1 MSSLPK
7 GIYQRGGSYYV
18 RYRHEGKWRH
28 KSAGSDLGAA
38 LALQAELR
46 GLEPAPDAVRLQS
59 LVERYLQRLETY
71 GKPSTV
77 HTHRVVAGNLVRFFR
92 NRPVESLTSADL
104 EAYIQH
110 RLEKVAPTTVN
121 GELKNLRATLRFAVE
136 ERLLPEMPFKIQMLK
151 VVRRRTAHVFTR
163 EEIQRLLEAADER
176 TRILLL
182 IASATG
188 MRISEIRHLQW
199 QDIDRAQRKISVRA
213 KDGWTPKTHQERVCY
228 VPETVIE
235 ELYRYRSKL
244 QHNADSNWVL
254 QDKLTPGKRW
264 KESGN
269 SFADIQ
275 RAFKRAGL
283 YQRGKLTHEIR
294 RAVASTMLLNG
305 TAIHVVKEI
314 LGHSTIKT
322 TELYAFSNEE
332 AKREASKKA
341 LI

>member
-1 MSSLPK
+1 MSSLPR
-7 GIYQRGGSYYV
+7 GIYKRGSSYYV
-18 RYRHEGKWRH
+18 RYRHEGKWKH
-28 KSAGSDLGAA
+28 KSAGPDLGAA
-38 LALQAELR
+38 LELQAELS
-46 GLEPAPDAVRLQS
+46 GLDATPGAVRLHE
-59 LVERYLQRLETY
+59 LVERYLKRLETY

-77 HTHRVVAGNLVRFFR
+77 RTHRVVAGNLLRFFR
-92 NRPVESLTSADL
+92 SRPVESLTSTDL

-110 RLEKVAPTTVN
+110 RLDKVAASTVN

-136 ERLLPEMPFKIQMLK
+136 EQIIPEMPFKIRMLK

-163 EEIQRLLEAADER
+163 DEIRRLLDAADER
-176 TRILLL
+176 TRVLLL

-188 MRISEIRHLQW
+188 MRIGEIRHLQW
-199 QDIDRAQRKISVRA
+199 RDIERAQRKISVRA
-213 KDGWTPKTHQERVCY
+213 KEDWTPKTHQERACY
-228 VPETVIE
+228 VPESVIE
-235 ELYRYRSKL
+235 YLDRYRASL
-244 QHNADSNWVL
+244 EHNADADWVL

-264 KESGN
+264 KDSGN
-269 SFADIQ
+269 SYQDIQ

-283 YQRGKLTHEIR
+283 YQRGRLTHEIR

-341 LI
+341 LV